1 MSAFDFTLRV
11 RVLPIVLILAAILLS
26 TFTCGFGFGFVRPPA
41 LAEGDLEAGEA
52 LQLLESDFIANVDIN
67 GEGEGGLDEGGAWI
81 HGIKTGRPD
90 LA

>member
-11 RVLPIVLILAAILLS
+11 RVWPIVLILAAILLS
-26 TFTCGFGFGFVRPPA
+26 TFTCGFSFGFVRPPA